1 MKLIPLLH
9 DFIYINFPKA
19 FNANGKREFG
29 KCEKV
34 KIYSN
39 DSNDKGKKFIKK
51 KQFAQYYNEE
61 SEYQYPAGFYT
72 PIIVSLSSLM
82 HIKDN
87 KLVWRVA
94 DPLKFL
100 EQNLSVILEDYFSY
114 MDTCNS
120 DPQTLG
126 KSPYSYKLIAKEIDL
141 ILS

>member
-1 MKLIPLLH
+1 
-9 DFIYINFPKA
+9 
-19 FNANGKREFG
+19 
-29 KCEKV
+29 
-34 KIYSN
+34 
-39 DSNDKGKKFIKK
+39 
-51 KQFAQYYNEE
+51 
-61 SEYQYPAGFYT
+61 
-72 PIIVSLSSLM
+72 M

-114 MDTCNS
+114 MDTFNS